1 MRLLAAEA
9 APGGPAVEPGE
20 TTVWAAVTVTWA
32 LEPGPGPG

>member
-20 TTVWAAVTVTWA
+20 TTVWATVTVTWA
-32 LEPGPGPG
+32 LEPGPG